1 MVSIFLAHKIE
12 VQSKLDQI
20 QEMMTL
26 LKIANAAQ
34 STIGDHN
41 QVKNSNQSKDSHL
54 QVWEVQPN
62 TKAKKQLLD
71 SWELCT

>member
-1 MVSIFLAHKIE
+1 
-12 VQSKLDQI
+12 
-20 QEMMTL
+20 MMTL

-34 STIGDHN
+34 STIGDHS